1 MLLRNTFHTTYCTNI
16 HPGGDWK
23 ETFGALEDHLEAIR
37 GNVSP
42 RQPFGLGLRLSD
54 QASRELDA
62 GNRLA
67 DFKAWLD
74 ARDIYVFTM
83 NGFPFGAFHGTAVK
97 DRVHEPD
104 WTTRERLDYTL
115 RLFRQLE
122 FLAGEGREAGIST
135 SPVSYRHWF
144 RSPAEKSDALRA
156 GARNM
161 ARVAAALYSRERD
174 TGVYLHLDIEPEPDG
189 LLENTREVLDFYRDY
204 LIPEGAAYL
213 ETELGLDTATAREAV
228 LRHIT
233 ICYDICHFAL
243 AYEGPEHVFGLLG
256 KAGIRVGK
264 IQVSAALRIRPD
276 GAGRD
281 MALRTLAEFDEPVYL
296 HQVTRRT
303 PEGVETWPD
312 LPELLQD
319 PPEFEELRAHFHVPI
334 FAEGYGAL
342 GATQREILEVLEYLV
357 EHPDAC
363 RHLEVETYTWDVLP
377 DGLKSTLSESI
388 SRELGW
394 LRKALKA

>member
-42 RQPFGLGLRLSD
+42 GQPFGLGLRLSD

-264 IQVSAALRIRPD
+264 IQV
-276 GAGRD
+276 
-281 MALRTLAEFDEPVYL
+281 
-296 HQVTRRT
+296 
-303 PEGVETWPD
+303 
-312 LPELLQD
+312 
-319 PPEFEELRAHFHVPI
+319 
-334 FAEGYGAL
+334 
-342 GATQREILEVLEYLV
+342 
-357 EHPDAC
+357 
-363 RHLEVETYTWDVLP
+363 
-377 DGLKSTLSESI
+377 LSLI
-388 SRELGW
+388 HI
-394 LRKALKA
+394 